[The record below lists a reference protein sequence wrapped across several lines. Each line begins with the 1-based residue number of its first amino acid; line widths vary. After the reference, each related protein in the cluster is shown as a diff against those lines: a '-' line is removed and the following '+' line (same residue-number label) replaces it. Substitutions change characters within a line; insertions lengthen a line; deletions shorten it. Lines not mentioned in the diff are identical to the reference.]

1 MMSFYSTTGLET
13 SSPFVTLR
21 KTLVTNRAGFR
32 GGAGAPGPRPSSNRG
47 ASHQTPQGEGKGKG
61 GWEGLPPF

>member
-32 GGAGAPGPRPSSNRG
+32 GGAGAPG